1 MKCRHRGQ
9 FLFNGT
15 PLLFMFNCLLC
26 TLILIRKDVVSSIL
40 YSGYG
45 YSYLFFMFKMKRER
59 ERGKK
64 ALFNCSLNDFRYF
77 DRKNKKNREIETIL
91 ILKAWFALN

>member
-59 ERGKK
+59 ERGGKK
-64 ALFNCSLNDFRYF
+64 RCSTVLLM
-77 DRKNKKNREIETIL
+77 ISVIL
-91 ILKAWFALN
+91 IERTKKTERLKRFWY